1 MRLRLRVVV
10 PLLLALVAA
19 GAPLSAAEAATNPTT
34 GFRWIGVPAADGVRL
49 AANVVEPTTPG
60 RHPAIVFISS
70 WGLNDAEYLVQADH
84 LARAGYTVLSYT
96 TRGFWGSGGQI
107 DTGGPKDVSDVSAVL
122 DWLTAHTTADPDRI
136 GVSGVS
142 YGSGIA
148 LIAAGFDPRIK
159 AVAAMSCW
167 VDLVDALYAGQ
178 TRHVQAVLLLQAV
191 ATLTGRPGPE
201 LNQALA
207 DYFANRNVEAT
218 EAWARK
224 RSALTYLS
232 EINAHHPAVLIAN
245 AYGDSVFGPNP
256 LIDFFAGLTGPKRLE
271 LAPGDHAVVEATGLL
286 GLDNHVWTSVRRWF
300 DHYLSNVDNG
310 IAGEPAVVLR
320 TLGGQTAEGYA
331 DWAHVSTGT
340 ARYALGPVP
349 WTGTGVLG
357 DEPDRDWSQ
366 RIWTGL
372 DTTADAGVALLSN
385 GLAGLSGIP
394 PINWLP
400 TVSRINGAVWDT
412 GALAGGAHIRGI
424 ARLRLSLRSAPP
436 TGTLVGYLYDAD
448 ALGIGRLI
456 TAAPVTWTAPTTSV
470 TTAFP
475 VASYDVPVGHHLVL
489 VLDTRDPLYLDA
501 NGTIAPIT
509 VAGASTLDVPTR

>member
-218 EAWARK
+218 EAWAWK

-271 LAPGDHAVVEATGLL
+271 LAPGGHA
-286 GLDNHVWTSVRRWF
+286 
-300 DHYLSNVDNG
+300 
-310 IAGEPAVVLR
+310 
-320 TLGGQTAEGYA
+320 AEGYA

>member
-19 GAPLSAAEAATNPTT
+19 GAPLSAAEAATNPIT

-207 DYFANRNVEAT
+207 DYFA
-218 EAWARK
+218 
-224 RSALTYLS
+224 
-232 EINAHHPAVLIAN
+232 
-245 AYGDSVFGPNP
+245 
-256 LIDFFAGLTGPKRLE
+256 GLTGPKRLE

-349 WTGTGVLG
+349 WTGTGALG